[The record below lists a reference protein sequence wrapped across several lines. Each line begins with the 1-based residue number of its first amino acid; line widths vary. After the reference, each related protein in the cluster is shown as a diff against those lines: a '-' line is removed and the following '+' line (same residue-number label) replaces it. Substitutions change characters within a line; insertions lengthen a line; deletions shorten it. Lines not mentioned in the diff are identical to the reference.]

1 MAKTTKQLPIDEQDA
16 SVKVPKVSKST
27 KSKAKNVDVGVE
39 VPTMSLDSQVQST
52 PSNINLTEVE
62 TVVDVASVVEPKAK
76 KSRSVKK
83 TKEVLASSDLV
94 VSTDSVESNV
104 VSTENVVVEQEN
116 DEIVALS
123 TEFSNKLNQVFSALS
138 VLRADYKNLERKY
151 MKELK
156 ASQKLNIRKKR
167 KANRAPSGF
176 VKPTKISTELA
187 TFLGKPIGF
196 EMARTEV
203 TREINKY
210 IRANNL
216 QDSVNGRKIN
226 PNPELAKLLKIA
238 PTDELTY
245 FNLQRFMSPHFQKLN
260 ASPLSESAPLAV

>member
-1 MAKTTKQLPIDEQDA
+1 MAKPTKQLSTDEQDA
-16 SVKVPKVSKST
+16 STKVPKVTKSV
-27 KSKAKNVDVGVE
+27 KSKAKNSEPEVLSLDQQVVSDPVLNVDV
-39 VPTMSLDSQVQST
+39 VP
-52 PSNINLTEVE
+52 
-62 TVVDVASVVEPKAK
+62 SVVTEEK
-76 KSRSVKK
+76 VKK
-83 TKEVLASSDLV
+83 TRATKKSKEVLVSSDV
-94 VSTDSVESNV
+94 VVNIDNSVDLNV

-156 ASQKLNIRKKR
+156 ASQKLNFRKKR

-226 PNPELAKLLKIA
+226 PNPALAKLLKIS

-260 ASPLSESAPLAV
+260 AAPLSEAAPLAV

>member
-1 MAKTTKQLPIDEQDA
+1 MAKTTKSNPTEEQDA
-16 SVKVPKVSKST
+16 SVKVPKITKST
-27 KSKAKNVDVGVE
+27 KSKAKNTEPE
-39 VPTMSLDSQVQST
+39 VTLSET
-52 PSNINLTEVE
+52 P
-62 TVVDVASVVEPKAK
+62 VVDSAPVNLELSSGVQVVVEEKTKKARATKKAK
-76 KSRSVKK
+76 ELLV
-83 TKEVLASSDLV
+83 TSDLV
-94 VSTDSVESNV
+94 VSTDSVESNVESNV

-138 VLRADYKNLERKY
+138 VLRSDYKNLERKY

-156 ASQKLNIRKKR
+156 ASQKLNFRKKR

-176 VKPTKISTELA
+176 VKPTKISTELS

-226 PNPELAKLLKIA
+226 PNPELAKLLKIS

-260 ASPLSESAPLAV
+260 AAPLSEAAPLAV

>member
-1 MAKTTKQLPIDEQDA
+1 MAKTTKPLSIDEQDA
-16 SVKVPKVSKST
+16 SIKIPKAPKSV
-27 KSKAKNVDVGVE
+27 KSKTKNQEVTNIDNSIPSPVLSVELTSE
-39 VPTMSLDSQVQST
+39 VPLVST
-52 PSNINLTEVE
+52 EEKVKKARS
-62 TVVDVASVVEPKAK
+62 SKKAK
-76 KSRSVKK
+76 
-83 TKEVLASSDLV
+83 EFALSSETILNTE
-94 VSTDSVESNV
+94 STDSNIVT
-104 VSTENVVVEQEN
+104 TENIIVEQEN

-138 VLRADYKNLERKY
+138 VLRADYKNLERRY

-156 ASQKLNIRKKR
+156 ASQKLNFRKKR

-187 TFLGKPIGF
+187 TFLDKPIGF

-226 PNPELAKLLKIA
+226 PNPALAKLLKIA

-260 ASPLSESAPLAV
+260 SAPLSESAPLAV

>member
-1 MAKTTKQLPIDEQDA
+1 MAKPTKPLSTDEQDA
-16 SVKVPKVSKST
+16 SLKAPKISKSV
-27 KSKAKNVDVGVE
+27 KSKSKTSEIPSVEPTPNVE
-39 VPTMSLDSQVQST
+39 V
-52 PSNINLTEVE
+52 
-62 TVVDVASVVEPKAK
+62 VVDLAAPVEVSAESKAK
-76 KSRSVKK
+76 KSRAVKK
-83 TKEVLASSDLV
+83 TKEVLTSEV
-94 VSTDSVESNV
+94 VVNTESTDSGVLP
-104 VSTENVVVEQEN
+104 TENVIVEQEN
-116 DEIVALS
+116 DEIHALS

-210 IRANNL
+210 IRLHNL

-226 PNPELAKLLKIA
+226 PNPPLAKLLKIA

-260 ASPLSESAPLAV
+260 SVALDSVPSVASV

>member
-1 MAKTTKQLPIDEQDA
+1 MAKSSKQTSIDEQDA
-16 SVKVPKVSKST
+16 SVKVPKVTKST
-27 KSKAKNVDVGVE
+27 KSKAKVVDNSASVEQPVVE
-39 VPTMSLDSQVQST
+39 VPQLNVQS
-52 PSNINLTEVE
+52 S
-62 TVVDVASVVEPKAK
+62 DVPSVVVEEKTK
-76 KSRSVKK
+76 KSRATKK
-83 TKEVLASSDLV
+83 AKELLVTSDLA
-94 VSTDSVESNV
+94 VSTDSVEMGA

-156 ASQKLNIRKKR
+156 ASQKLNFRKKR

-176 VKPTKISTELA
+176 VKPTKISVELA
-187 TFLGKPIGF
+187 TFLGKPVGF

-260 ASPLSESAPLAV
+260 SAPLSEAAPLAV

>member
-1 MAKTTKQLPIDEQDA
+1 MAKSSKQTPIDEQDA
-16 SVKVPKVSKST
+16 SVKVSKVTKST
-27 KSKAKNVDVGVE
+27 KSKAKVVDNVE
-39 VPTMSLDSQVQST
+39 VPAMSLDSQVESSSLNVELSNVVPST
-52 PSNINLTEVE
+52 TEE
-62 TVVDVASVVEPKAK
+62 KPKKARATK
-76 KSRSVKK
+76 KA
-83 TKEVLASSDLV
+83 KEVLAASSDLV
-94 VSTDSVESNV
+94 VSSDSLESNV
-104 VSTENVVVEQEN
+104 VATENVVVEQEN

-156 ASQKLNIRKKR
+156 ASQKLNFRKKR

-226 PNPELAKLLKIA
+226 PNPALAKLLKIA

-260 ASPLSESAPLAV
+260 AAPLSEAAPLAV

>member
-1 MAKTTKQLPIDEQDA
+1 MAKTSKQILTDEQDV
-16 SVKVPKVSKST
+16 SMKVPKITKST
-27 KSKAKNVDVGVE
+27 KSKAKVAE
-39 VPTMSLDSQVQST
+39 VPSDIPV
-52 PSNINLTEVE
+52 VE
-62 TVVDVASVVEPKAK
+62 TSTLNVELSSVELSSVVATTEEKPKKARAAK
-76 KSRSVKK
+76 KA
-83 TKEVLASSDLV
+83 KEVLIASDLV

-104 VSTENVVVEQEN
+104 VPTENVVVEQEN

-156 ASQKLNIRKKR
+156 ASQKLNFRKKR

-187 TFLGKPIGF
+187 TFLGKPMGF

-203 TREINKY
+203 TRG
-210 IRANNL
+210 
-216 QDSVNGRKIN
+216 Q
-226 PNPELAKLLKIA
+226 
-238 PTDELTY
+238 
-245 FNLQRFMSPHFQKLN
+245 
-260 ASPLSESAPLAV
+260 

>member
-1 MAKTTKQLPIDEQDA
+1 MAKTTK
-16 SVKVPKVSKST
+16 
-27 KSKAKNVDVGVE
+27 
-39 VPTMSLDSQVQST
+39 ST
-52 PSNINLTEVE
+52 PSSSDVTENPTKVAKSSKVKATKNVE
-62 TVVDVASVVEPKAK
+62 ISETITPQVLSTIVEDVPSTSDVPVVDKVK

-83 TKEVLASSDLV
+83 TKEFVLSPEIPKD
-94 VSTDSVESNV
+94 VSTDSAEGDKTV
-104 VSTENVVVEQEN
+104 ENVVIEQEN

-123 TEFSNKLNQVFSALS
+123 NEFYNKLNQVASALS
-138 VLRADYKNLERKY
+138 SLRADYKVLERKY

-156 ASQKLNIRKKR
+156 ASQKLNNRKKR

-176 VKPTKISTELA
+176 VKPTKISNELA
-187 TFLGKPIGF
+187 TFLGRPLGS

-210 IRANNL
+210 IRLHNL

-226 PNPELAKLLKIA
+226 PNPPLATLLKIS

-245 FNLQRFMSPHFQKLN
+245 FNLQRYMSSHFQKLV
-260 ASPLSESAPLAV
+260 PVVSEPAPLVV

>member
-1 MAKTTKQLPIDEQDA
+1 MAKSTKQTPIDEQDA
-16 SVKVPKVSKST
+16 SVKVPKVTKST
-27 KSKAKNVDVGVE
+27 KSKAKVVDSVE
-39 VPTMSLDSQVQST
+39 VPPMSLESQVESA
-52 PSNINLTEVE
+52 PLN
-62 TVVDVASVVEPKAK
+62 VVPSVVEDKPK
-76 KSRSVKK
+76 KSRASKK
-83 TKEVLASSDLV
+83 AKEVLLATDLV
-94 VSTDSVESNV
+94 VSTDSVELGA

-156 ASQKLNIRKKR
+156 ASQKLNFRKKR

-176 VKPTKISTELA
+176 VKPTKISVELA
-187 TFLGKPIGF
+187 TFLGKPVGF

-226 PNPELAKLLKIA
+226 PNPELAKLLKIS

-260 ASPLSESAPLAV
+260 SAPLSEAAPLSV

>member
-1 MAKTTKQLPIDEQDA
+1 MAKTTKSTPTSSDVTETPIKVA
-16 SVKVPKVSKST
+16 KTSKVKAT
-27 KSKAKNVDVGVE
+27 KNVE
-39 VPTMSLDSQVQST
+39 VPETTTPQVLSTIVEEQLSNSLPVDV
-52 PSNINLTEVE
+52 P
-62 TVVDVASVVEPKAK
+62 VVDKVK

-83 TKEVLASSDLV
+83 TKEFVLSPEIPKD
-94 VSTDSVESNV
+94 VSTDSAEGDKTV
-104 VSTENVVVEQEN
+104 ENVVIEQEN

-123 TEFSNKLNQVFSALS
+123 NEFYNKLNQVASALS
-138 VLRADYKNLERKY
+138 SLRADYKVLERKY

-156 ASQKLNIRKKR
+156 ASQKLNNRKKR

-176 VKPTKISTELA
+176 VKPTKISNELA
-187 TFLGKPIGF
+187 TFLGKPLGS

-210 IRANNL
+210 IRLHNL

-226 PNPELAKLLKIA
+226 PNPPLATLLKIS

-245 FNLQRFMSPHFQKLN
+245 FNLQRYMSSHFQKLV
-260 ASPLSESAPLAV
+260 PVVSEPAPLVV